1 MTARNHAIANL
12 VADAV
17 LERLNLIGK
26 SADYQWLTSPK
37 WVGRGVSADFLNMP
51 KPGLFLTTA
60 GWGPSERFHL
70 LTGSPGT
77 ALTARCSAKFTVL
90 MLADQ
95 SPAAREA
102 EQELNDMAADVMVA
116 IETDY
121 QLNHLLDT
129 GWVHVE
135 GYSPEVELSGSGF
148 ATASVELTATWLW
161 TTDNP

>member
-1 MTARNHAIANL
+1 MTARNHAIMNL

-26 SADYQWLTSPK
+26 SSDYTWLTSPK
-37 WVGRGVSADFLNMP
+37 WVERGIAVDFANLP
-51 KPGLFLTTA
+51 KPAVFLVTES
-60 GWGPSERFHL
+60 WGPSERFHL
-70 LTGSPGT
+70 HAG
-77 ALTARCSAKFTVL
+77 ALAARCTARLKALVIT
-90 MLADQ
+90 DQ
-95 SPAAREA
+95 PITSREA
-102 EQELNDMAADVMVA
+102 EQQLNDMAADVMVA